1 MDFYAVEGKAI
12 EADEEDNRVLERLVK
27 EYEDGKRLY
36 AEARGEI

>member
-1 MDFYAVEGKAI
+1 MDFYGIEAKAI
-12 EADEEDNRVLERLVK
+12 EADEEDNRIVERLVK